1 MLFNAA
7 SPECTYTIDGM
18 GGGGVETLDNLWR
31 DGTGLKI
38 LHEYFRFS
46 DKEPSFRYPKD
57 YFLH

>member
-1 MLFNAA
+1 MRQAQSVLTLLMAW
-7 SPECTYTIDGM
+7 
-18 GGGGVETLDNLWR
+18 GGGVETLDNLWR